1 MISVCPACARIALGD
16 RVWLIRCHCDPMV
29 NLYDWIVGMRG
40 ERVECVWPMAA
51 RGAVG

>member
-16 RVWLIRCHCDPMV
+16 RVWLIRCHCDATAK
-29 NLYDWIVGMRG
+29 LYDRIVGMRG
-40 ERVECVWPMAA
+40 ECVWLLAA